1 MTAFV
6 TLRSLLT
13 WYPMFSQVC
22 PPNAQVLK
30 SHHFPQSK
38 LAMGNPAFTLVIY
51 CRLMTYDDLIGSW
64 FSVFC
69 LQKIGVL
76 NCQFQF
82 LERITLAAN
91 ISQQVW
97 FLGSHLLG
105 SLGPSKARTWAI
117 SSIIWMWM
125 GLVPWANQ
133 SLLKVRVGDDS
144 SASSFKRD
152 RKYRCKQWGHV

>member
-1 MTAFV
+1 MISHVRTGLSPKCSSPKEPPLPAIKV
-6 TLRSLLT
+6 GNGKSRIYSSYLL
-13 WYPMFSQVC
+13 Q
-22 PPNAQVLK
+22 
-30 SHHFPQSK
+30 
-38 LAMGNPAFTLVIY
+38 
-51 CRLMTYDDLIGSW
+51 TYDDLIGSW

-76 NCQFQF
+76 NCQFRF